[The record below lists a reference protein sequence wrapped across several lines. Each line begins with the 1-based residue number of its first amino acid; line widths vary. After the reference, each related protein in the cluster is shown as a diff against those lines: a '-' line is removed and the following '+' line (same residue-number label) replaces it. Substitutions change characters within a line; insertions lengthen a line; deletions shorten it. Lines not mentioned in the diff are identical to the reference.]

1 MTPKVLNI
9 YLKAH
14 NERQMNKIREDIYQA
29 YLISRWVWQ
38 KKIDI
43 EKILNQIGAKE
54 PKKVMTDETMF
65 KQVQVLNRLFGGEV
79 KICKS

>member
-1 MTPKVLNI
+1 MNV
-9 YLKAH
+9 YLQSYK
-14 NERQMNKIREDIYQA
+14 ERREIEQKENIYQA
-29 YLISRWVWQ
+29 YLISRWVWK

-79 KICKS
+79 KTCKS